1 MTSCGSLPE
10 LPHPGWAM
18 ANEEGEL
25 WFWGSTLQ
33 QCSRGHG
40 ALLQGQVL
48 SSLRFLSTGHKG
60 QAVIGSLS

>member
-1 MTSCGSLPE
+1 MTGVIRRQMTSCGSLPE

-33 QCSRGHG
+33 ECSQGHG
-40 ALLQGQVL
+40 VLL
-48 SSLRFLSTGHKG
+48 
-60 QAVIGSLS
+60 